1 MTSKTTEMAQN
12 DAFQT
17 HSSILRGMG
26 DDTGGVANDAIQSPS
41 TLHQTK
47 EMTL

>member
-1 MTSKTTEMAQN
+1 MTFKTTTMAQN
-12 DAFQT
+12 DAFKT

-26 DDTGGVANDAIQSPS
+26 DDTGGSSNDAIQSPS
-41 TLHQTK
+41 TPHQTK